1 MTIDPSFLKDVVTNG
16 MDKALGGDWGLCV
29 RFVKVGGVATKRYPI
44 GKGRLEVKPES
55 VKLVADDSEIEFD
68 EALGEIEA
76 LEVYSNSGVKIL
88 TVSKR
93 MHVTRRVSVW
103 WYGSVDGEGGGI
115 VEFNGYWAE

>member
-16 MDKALGGDWGLCV
+16 MDKALGGDWDLCV
-29 RFVKVGGVATKRYPI
+29 RFVKVGGGATKLYPI

-88 TVSKR
+88 TVDKR